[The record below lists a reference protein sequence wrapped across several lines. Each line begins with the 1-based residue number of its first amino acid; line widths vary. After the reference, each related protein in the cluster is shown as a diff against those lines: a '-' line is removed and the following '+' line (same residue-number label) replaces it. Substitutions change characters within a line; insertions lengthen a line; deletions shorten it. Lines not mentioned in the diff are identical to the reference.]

1 MYVKLIAVTED
12 AVNTCEQAAAT
23 CYDSQPS
30 EDGRIIKSCAR
41 AGHLSVWEHMNFT
54 FHIKGISRACLA
66 QLTRHRLASF
76 SVQSQRYVKMNDW
89 KAVIPDTITK
99 SKFLQEA
106 DEQIRHSMELYRRM
120 VEAGIPAEDVRYL
133 TPQAIT
139 TNLVLTMNAREL
151 RHFFSLRCCNRAQW
165 EIRHLADEMLRLCR
179 KEAPI
184 LFEAAGPGCVTGNC
198 PESRPCGQPRNKS
211 DWEA

>member
-1 MYVKLIAVTED
+1 M
-12 AVNTCEQAAAT
+12 
-23 CYDSQPS
+23 
-30 EDGRIIKSCAR
+30 
-41 AGHLSVWEHMNFT
+41 FT
-54 FHIKGISRACLA
+54 FRIEGISRVTLA

-106 DEQIRHSMELYRRM
+106 DEQIRHSMDLYRRM
-120 VEAGIPAEDVRYL
+120 VEAGIPAEDARYV

-139 TNLVLTMNAREL
+139 TNLVMTMNAREL

-184 LFEAAGPGCVTGNC
+184 LFETAGPGCVTGNC

>member
-1 MYVKLIAVTED
+1 
-12 AVNTCEQAAAT
+12 
-23 CYDSQPS
+23 
-30 EDGRIIKSCAR
+30 
-41 AGHLSVWEHMNFT
+41 
-54 FHIKGISRACLA
+54 
-66 QLTRHRLASF
+66 
-76 SVQSQRYVKMNDW
+76 
-89 KAVIPDTITK
+89 
-99 SKFLQEA
+99 
-106 DEQIRHSMELYRRM
+106 M

-184 LFEAAGPGCVTGNC
+184 LFETAGPGCVTGNC

>member
-1 MYVKLIAVTED
+1 MD
-12 AVNTCEQAAAT
+12 
-23 CYDSQPS
+23 
-30 EDGRIIKSCAR
+30 
-41 AGHLSVWEHMNFT
+41 
-54 FHIKGISRACLA
+54 
-66 QLTRHRLASF
+66 
-76 SVQSQRYVKMNDW
+76 
-89 KAVIPDTITK
+89 
-99 SKFLQEA
+99 
-106 DEQIRHSMELYRRM
+106 LYQRM